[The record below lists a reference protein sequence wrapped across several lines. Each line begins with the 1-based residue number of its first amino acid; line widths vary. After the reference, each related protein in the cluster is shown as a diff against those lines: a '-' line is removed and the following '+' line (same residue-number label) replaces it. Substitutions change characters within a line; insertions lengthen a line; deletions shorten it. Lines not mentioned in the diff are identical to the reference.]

1 MAMDS
6 VKQIQH
12 KLKAFIV
19 KYYINA
25 LIKGSILF
33 VVFGVLYL
41 FFILF
46 IEYALWLKPLARTLL
61 FFIFISV
68 EVGLLLFYILFP
80 CFKILGLQK
89 GLDSNQASKLI
100 GKHFNE
106 VGDKLLNLVQL
117 QQDKAQ
123 TELLLA
129 SIEQKASGLLTVK
142 FSNAIN
148 FKQNIKFLKFLTLPI
163 IMIIVIGLSG
173 KLNPF
178 KQSLN
183 RVVNYQKPFS
193 QPPPFKFKLETANLK
208 IIEGQDLLLNV
219 STEGAVVPSQ
229 AEIIIDGQSFF
240 LKNEDLSHFSF
251 LFENILESF
260 NFYLKAN
267 EVTSQ
272 DYQIEV
278 LRKPIITGFRMFL
291 SYPKYVKQQ
300 DEIINNTGNATV
312 PEGTI
317 ITWELNTAKTTKLA
331 FVTQNTQEPFKNENE
346 NQFKLIKKL
355 TASLNY
361 QINTS
366 NKQLKDFEKLGY
378 GIVVVKD
385 EFPKIS
391 LTSDIDSAQFNMAQ
405 FAGQISDDYGLSKLE
420 FVYTNLAKPEWPL
433 TIPIAISNASF
444 NSFYYLLDTNSPDL
458 NLIKG
463 AHYQFYFKVYDNDGV
478 NGSKFTKSKIFEFYN
493 KTDIETE
500 SSLLQAQK
508 QSISLL
514 QDEKVKSK
522 KLDESVKKIT
532 DKLKSQ
538 SNFKWDDVQ
547 QIKDLI
553 ARQKKE
559 QELINNHID
568 NLKNNLNQD
577 SKPSKNEAI
586 NEKQEDLNKRL
597 EEAQQLLKQEKDIED
612 LRKLS
617 EKLDKDGLLNKLD
630 KFNQQTKQNNRT
642 IERILELTKRFY
654 IEKKLANISEDLK
667 VLSKEQDSLA
677 NSKDNN
683 LSKQE
688 AIEQKFDKL
697 SESLKKID
705 ADNKSLTKP
714 MDLPKIQREEFQVKE
729 GLKDS
734 KKQLQTKNQKE
745 AVTKQ
750 KETATKMS
758 QMGEKLQQS
767 MEGMDGEMQ
776 QENILTLKTI
786 LDNLIIFSL
795 DQETLMNDF
804 KNIDDKHP
812 DFSKKL
818 RQQKVLKDYFE
829 HVDDSIYN
837 LSLRMPR
844 LSVQIQNEITD
855 THYNINSALKNLA
868 ENNIPTG
875 ISNQQYAMTSANNL
889 ALILN
894 QLLDQ
899 MQNENQSMGK
909 GKKGSESQSFS
920 LPDIIKKQSELIKD
934 VQDGTK
940 KGLKPGNSKES
951 LSEAQYEIYKQQE
964 ALKQALNEIL
974 KNSGES
980 GNQGEKAKK
989 MMDDLQ
995 QQLLDK
1001 GFTNNVLQQMTDLQ
1015 HELLKLET
1023 AQKKQGVDIKREA
1036 ITNTKTFVKPTIKPL
1051 DYKDKNLNKPEIL
1064 NRKPLMLKLPYQK
1077 RVQQYFKDS
1086 I

>member
-1 MAMDS
+1 
-6 VKQIQH
+6 
-12 KLKAFIV
+12 
-19 KYYINA
+19 
-25 LIKGSILF
+25 
-33 VVFGVLYL
+33 
-41 FFILF
+41 
-46 IEYALWLKPLARTLL
+46 
-61 FFIFISV
+61 
-68 EVGLLLFYILFP
+68 
-80 CFKILGLQK
+80 

-547 QIKDLI
+547 QIKD
-553 ARQKKE
+553 
-559 QELINNHID
+559 
-568 NLKNNLNQD
+568 
-577 SKPSKNEAI
+577 
-586 NEKQEDLNKRL
+586 
-597 EEAQQLLKQEKDIED
+597 
-612 LRKLS
+612 
-617 EKLDKDGLLNKLD
+617 
-630 KFNQQTKQNNRT
+630 
-642 IERILELTKRFY
+642 
-654 IEKKLANISEDLK
+654 
-667 VLSKEQDSLA
+667 
-677 NSKDNN
+677 
-683 LSKQE
+683 
-688 AIEQKFDKL
+688 
-697 SESLKKID
+697 
-705 ADNKSLTKP
+705 
-714 MDLPKIQREEFQVKE
+714 
-729 GLKDS
+729 
-734 KKQLQTKNQKE
+734 
-745 AVTKQ
+745 
-750 KETATKMS
+750 
-758 QMGEKLQQS
+758 
-767 MEGMDGEMQ
+767 
-776 QENILTLKTI
+776 
-786 LDNLIIFSL
+786 
-795 DQETLMNDF
+795 
-804 KNIDDKHP
+804 
-812 DFSKKL
+812 
-818 RQQKVLKDYFE
+818 
-829 HVDDSIYN
+829 
-837 LSLRMPR
+837 
-844 LSVQIQNEITD
+844 
-855 THYNINSALKNLA
+855 
-868 ENNIPTG
+868 
-875 ISNQQYAMTSANNL
+875 
-889 ALILN
+889 
-894 QLLDQ
+894 
-899 MQNENQSMGK
+899 
-909 GKKGSESQSFS
+909 
-920 LPDIIKKQSELIKD
+920 
-934 VQDGTK
+934 
-940 KGLKPGNSKES
+940 
-951 LSEAQYEIYKQQE
+951 
-964 ALKQALNEIL
+964 
-974 KNSGES
+974 
-980 GNQGEKAKK
+980 
-989 MMDDLQ
+989 
-995 QQLLDK
+995 
-1001 GFTNNVLQQMTDLQ
+1001 
-1015 HELLKLET
+1015 
-1023 AQKKQGVDIKREA
+1023 
-1036 ITNTKTFVKPTIKPL
+1036 
-1051 DYKDKNLNKPEIL
+1051 
-1064 NRKPLMLKLPYQK
+1064 
-1077 RVQQYFKDS
+1077 
-1086 I
+1086 